1 MGAVL
6 FIGPCSATRA
16 PYTPTRV
23 NPDITMTTSHALSL
37 FSPSRASGAAVD
49 TAGTVA
55 PGTALSLAPSAA
67 MTLRIAEGQAWVTL
81 GKGPGDSSDV
91 FLCAGQSLVVAAGQT
106 VVVEPLGGRRLQYR
120 WTRGDAASARPA
132 SWWRR
137 ASFGNG
143 APAHGAWGDACC
155 A

>member
-1 MGAVL
+1 
-6 FIGPCSATRA
+6 
-16 PYTPTRV
+16 
-23 NPDITMTTSHALSL
+23 MTTSSHALHLLGS
-37 FSPSRASGAAVD
+37 FRAEGAAAGSTGTVAAGAAV
-49 TAGTVA
+49 
-55 PGTALSLAPSAA
+55 SLAPQSA

-81 GKGPGDSSDV
+81 GQGVGDSTDV
-91 FLCAGQSLVVAAGQT
+91 FLCAGQSLQVAAGQS
-106 VVVEPLGGRRLQYR
+106 VVMEPLGGRRLQYR

-143 APAHGAWGDACC
+143 ASAHGTWGDACC

>member
-1 MGAVL
+1 
-6 FIGPCSATRA
+6 
-16 PYTPTRV
+16 
-23 NPDITMTTSHALSL
+23 MTTSHALSL
-37 FSPSRASGAAVD
+37 FSIPRTAGAAAGGAGSVATGAAV
-49 TAGTVA
+49 
-55 PGTALSLAPSAA
+55 SLAPRAA

-81 GKGPGDSSDV
+81 GKGLGDSSDV
-91 FLCAGQSLVVAAGQT
+91 VLCAGQSLQVAAGQS
-106 VVVEPLGGRRLQYR
+106 VVVEPLGEHRLQYR
-120 WTRGDAASARPA
+120 WTRLDAAHGRPA

>member
-1 MGAVL
+1 
-6 FIGPCSATRA
+6 
-16 PYTPTRV
+16 
-23 NPDITMTTSHALSL
+23 MTTSRALHLLST
-37 FSPSRASGAAVD
+37 SRAVGAMAADAAGFVAAGAAIR
-49 TAGTVA
+49 
-55 PGTALSLAPSAA
+55 LAPKAA

-81 GKGPGDSSDV
+81 GKGIGDSSDV
-91 FLCAGQSLVVAAGQT
+91 FLCAGQSLPVAAGQS

-120 WTRGDAASARPA
+120 WVRGDAANARPA

-143 APAHGAWGDACC
+143 APAHGAWGDACY